1 MASYQQHPTNLQI
14 MEDVKKYKLQSH
26 EKYLVKERILYS
38 RVNNNYAYWGAVRC
52 AVLEV
57 TIIKFVFL
65 SRTFGIENMYG
76 TNNKQFNVRNL

>member
-26 EKYLVKERILYS
+26 EKCLMKEQIYS
-38 RVNNNYAYWGAVRC
+38 RVNNNYAYWGAVHC

-65 SRTFGIENMYG
+65 SRIFEIKNMYG
-76 TNNKQFNVRNL
+76 TSTKHF